1 MKYEQKEEMHM
12 KFFEEPIVEVQKF
25 AVEDV
30 ITTSGDTDP
39 GNKLPADRG

>member
-1 MKYEQKEEMHM
+1 M

-30 ITTSGDTDP
+30 ITTSVDVEEP
-39 GNKLPADRG
+39 GGGNALPPDRSD